1 MPFPLND
8 INREFI
14 ESHFRKRRKR
24 QDFAWNEAFFLEILQ
39 SSQDK
44 HDLNFAGQALRAV
57 GTDRAIPLLKPLAH
71 FPVNDVRAVAV
82 LTVAHIAR
90 AAESDWYAELLNDPK
105 FRMKDYALWA
115 IQEAGD
121 ERVLQTVVDFFNGKR
136 RLIQA
141 GKFDSFQIA
150 MGRDYF
156 QRIGVSSSEISQLL
170 EEAWTKVPEEA
181 RIRHSNQIN
190 YHRAQA

>member
-24 QDFAWNEAFFLEILQ
+24 QDFAWNEDFFLEILQ

-44 HDLNFAGQALRAV
+44 HDLNYAGQALRAV
-57 GTDRAIPLLKPLAH
+57 GTDRAIPFLKPLAH

-90 AAESDWYAELLNDPK
+90 ATESDWYAELLDDPK

-121 ERVLQTVVDFFNGKR
+121 ERALETVMSFFNAKR
-136 RLIQA
+136 RLIES
-141 GKFDSFQIA
+141 GKLDSFQIA
-150 MGRDYF
+150 LGRDYL
-156 QRIGVSSSEISQLL
+156 QRIGVSPSEAANLL
-170 EEAWTKVPEEA
+170 EEAWTKVPEEE
-181 RIRHSNQIN
+181 RVRHGKQIN
-190 YHRAQA
+190 YHRARA